1 MLVQEQEKQN
11 LAIFKAGGILSKLIS
26 NALQPIIED
35 KTPQDP
41 WNALQERFQYVDVMS
56 TSRIMYEATSK
67 KLSEFKSVKENKSS
81 YKPAFDKVAS
91 LIADSSP
98 YTRNSTEASF

>member
-1 MLVQEQEKQN
+1 MLKKEEEKQN

-26 NALQPIIED
+26 NALQPIIGD
-35 KTPQDP
+35 KTPQDA

-56 TSRIMYEATSK
+56 TSRIMYEATLK

-98 YTRNSTEASF
+98 

>member
-1 MLVQEQEKQN
+1 MLVQEEEKQN
-11 LAIFKAGGILSKLIS
+11 LAILKAGGILSKLIS
-26 NALQPIIED
+26 NALQPIIE
-35 KTPQDP
+35 
-41 WNALQERFQYVDVMS
+41 ERFQCVDVMS

-98 YTRNSTEASF
+98 YTRNST